1 MFSVHHLLHMLYC
14 YIYVFFFR
22 LNVFYFSPAFA
33 NAAAYISLSFPL
45 LSFFLSV
52 HTHTHAHRHTYMP
65 TLHKQIHI
73 GFWTLQLS
81 CILVRRPTSPRVNA
95 AAPPFLWEISITHQ
109 LKYSCFTSLLTVLD
123 MQNTYIFALLIHW
136 INWILC
142 FESQIWIKV
151 VFNEDLLFFFLMWG
165 KNPHTVSMYS
175 WQLELVKRA
184 V

>member
-22 LNVFYFSPAFA
+22 LNVSYFSPAFA

-123 MQNTYIFALLIHW
+123 MQNTYIFALLIH
-136 INWILC
+136 
-142 FESQIWIKV
+142 
-151 VFNEDLLFFFLMWG
+151 
-165 KNPHTVSMYS
+165 
-175 WQLELVKRA
+175 
-184 V
+184 